1 MMREYSIT
9 TCEGSCTPQ
18 KTADPSIAGVKKG
31 RPLIVSTIRNH
42 RATAAAPRQPATNP
56 SRKIR
61 VSCMRSPG
69 VGWVNISP
77 GTARA
82 RLGPTA
88 RRPTDDRL
96 ATLGFGGWM
105 VNVLFMVGAGG
116 RLARA
121 YATAEPGLGATQ
133 AIFVYD
139 MLHPFG
145 LAAERIATFTVGLAL
160 YAYGWAIRNGQ
171 VYPRWLAWLGIAIGA
186 TAAAVAVAFTEFSLN
201 MFYAQALVVAWFA
214 VVGALMLRDARGR
227 LI

>member
-1 MMREYSIT
+1 MTVWRRSPLYPL
-9 TCEGSCTPQ
+9 CLLVGALLFGSAGLAHPLLTGDGATQ
-18 KTADPSIAGVKKG
+18 LAIIAGTPAWRAIHWALLFG
-31 RPLIVSTIRNH
+31 LPLMFVGLIGLALRHAGT
-42 RATAAAPRQPATNP
+42 
-56 SRKIR
+56 
-61 VSCMRSPG
+61 PG
-69 VGWVNISP
+69 EVA
-77 GTARA
+77 ARA
-82 RLGPTA
+82 GVF
-88 RRPTDDRL
+88 L

-201 MFYAQALVVAWFA
+201 MFYAQALVVVWFA
-214 VVGALMLRDARGR
+214 VVGALMLRDARAR
-227 LI
+227 VT

>member
-1 MMREYSIT
+1 MTVWR
-9 TCEGSCTPQ
+9 
-18 KTADPSIAGVKKG
+18 
-31 RPLIVSTIRNH
+31 
-42 RATAAAPRQPATNP
+42 
-56 SRKIR
+56 
-61 VSCMRSPG
+61 RSPLYPLCLL
-69 VGWVNISP
+69 VG
-77 GTARA
+77 G
-82 RLGPTA
+82 L
-88 RRPTDDRL
+88 
-96 ATLGFGGWM
+96 
-105 VNVLFMVGAGG
+105 
-116 RLARA
+116 LARA
-121 YATAEPGLGATQ
+121 YAPAEPGLGATQ

>member
-1 MMREYSIT
+1 MTVWRRSPLYPL
-9 TCEGSCTPQ
+9 CLLVGALLFGSAGLAHPLLTGDGATQ
-18 KTADPSIAGVKKG
+18 LAIIAGTPAWRAIHWALLFG
-31 RPLIVSTIRNH
+31 LPLMFVGLIGLALRHAGT
-42 RATAAAPRQPATNP
+42 
-56 SRKIR
+56 
-61 VSCMRSPG
+61 PG
-69 VGWVNISP
+69 EVA
-77 GTARA
+77 ARA
-82 RLGPTA
+82 GVF
-88 RRPTDDRL
+88 L

-116 RLARA
+116 QLARA

-214 VVGALMLRDARGR
+214 VVGALMLQEARTG
-227 LI
+227 L

>member
-1 MMREYSIT
+1 MTVWRRSPLYPL
-9 TCEGSCTPQ
+9 CLLVGALLFGSAGLAHPLLTGDGATQ
-18 KTADPSIAGVKKG
+18 LAIIAG
-31 RPLIVSTIRNH
+31 T
-42 RATAAAPRQPATNP
+42 
-56 SRKIR
+56 
-61 VSCMRSPG
+61 PG
-69 VGWVNISP
+69 EVA
-77 GTARA
+77 ARA
-82 RLGPTA
+82 GVF
-88 RRPTDDRL
+88 L

-171 VYPRWLAWLGIAIGA
+171 VYPRWLAWFGIAIGA

-214 VVGALMLRDARGR
+214 VVGALMLREAWTG
-227 LI
+227 L

>member
-31 RPLIVSTIRNH
+31 RALLFGLPLMFVGLIGLGLRHAGT
-42 RATAAAPRQPATNP
+42 
-56 SRKIR
+56 
-61 VSCMRSPG
+61 PG
-69 VGWVNISP
+69 EVA
-77 GTARA
+77 ARA
-82 RLGPTA
+82 GVF
-88 RRPTDDRL
+88 L

-116 RLARA
+116 QLARA

-160 YAYGWAIRNGQ
+160 YACGWAIRNGQ
-171 VYPRWLAWLGIAIGA
+171 VYPRWLAWRGIAIGG
-186 TAAAVAVAFTEFSLN
+186 AAAPGAVAVTAFSPN
-201 MFYAQALVVAWFA
+201 IFYAQALVVAWFA
-214 VVGALMLRDARGR
+214 VGGALMLP
-227 LI
+227 